1 MSDAAWHDRWQ
12 DNRIGFHADA
22 VNAHLIAYWP
32 TLDIDAQTPVFVPL
46 AGKSLD
52 MLWLRDQGHPVVGIE
67 LSPIA
72 VRDFF
77 AEADLEPSI
86 EQVGELQRWHA
97 NGITLWCGDYFALCA
112 QNIEGAAAVY
122 DRAALIALPP
132 DLRDRYMHHLAQ
144 LLPGGSAGLLITLD
158 YPQSEMKGPPFS
170 VPQDEV
176 RALCA
181 SRFACNSLASIDVLQ
196 HEPRFRERGV
206 TRMQEKVLRLSRL

>member
-32 TLDIDAQTPVFVPL
+32 TLGIDAQTPVFVPL

-52 MLWLRDQGHPVVGIE
+52 MLWLREQGHPVVGIE

-97 NGITLWCGDYFALCA
+97 NGITLWCGDYFALRA
-112 QNIEGAAAVY
+112 KNLEGAAAVY

-132 DLRDRYMHHLAQ
+132 DLRDPYMHHMAQ

-158 YPQSEMKGPPFS
+158 YPQPEMKGPPFS
-170 VPQDEV
+170 VPQHEV
-176 RALCA
+176 LVLCD
-181 SRFACNSLASIDVLQ
+181 SRFSHSSLACIDVLAR
-196 HEPRFRERGV
+196 EPRFRDRGV
-206 TRMQEKVLRLSRL
+206 TRMQEHVSALTRL